1 MTVCCE
7 NGTVDG
13 GTFDTV
19 PDGGFWVVPE
29 ELPDELVIAPAFI
42 AETLTPV
49 MIGVT
54 RDGPE
59 FLPHALDASGIMGI
73 LKNSGLLGFGDRF
86 DSHSVKAQTKFPL
99 HLISEVGGNHVSQ
112 TLNEVRHASD

>member
-1 MTVCCE
+1 MSVRCE
-7 NGTVDG
+7 NGTVHG
-13 GTFDTV
+13 GPLDTV

-29 ELPDELVIAPAFI
+29 ELPDELVIAPAI
-42 AETLTPV
+42 VAETLTPV

-59 FLPHALDASGIMGI
+59 FLPHALDASCFVGI

-86 DSHSVKAQTKFPL
+86 HSHGVKAQTKFPL
-99 HLISEVGGNHVSQ
+99 HLISEVGGNDVSQ
-112 TLNEVRHASD
+112 TLNEVRHL